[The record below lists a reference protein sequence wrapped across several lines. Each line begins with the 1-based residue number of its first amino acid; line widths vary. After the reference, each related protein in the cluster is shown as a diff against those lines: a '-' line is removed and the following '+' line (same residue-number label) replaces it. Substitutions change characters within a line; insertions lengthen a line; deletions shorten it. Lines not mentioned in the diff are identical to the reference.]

1 MLNFQDALEN
11 RVLGFIENQ
20 ISNTENIEYK
30 KELLKL
36 YVEAFKSIVEFNKDT
51 IVSSNQIGVEHH
63 KINADY
69 DNKTQENNT
78 NYLKAIQNQPNTTHF
93 QA

>member
-1 MLNFQDALEN
+1 MLNFQDTLEN

-20 ISNTENIEYK
+20 ISSTENIEYK

-36 YVEAFKSIVEFNKDT
+36 YVEAFKSIVEFNKE
-51 IVSSNQIGVEHH
+51 SNKIGVEYH

>member
-1 MLNFQDALEN
+1 MFNIQGTLED

-20 ISNTENIEYK
+20 ISNTENIEDK

-51 IVSSNQIGVEHH
+51 TVLSNKIGVEYH
-63 KINADY
+63 KINADFN
-69 DNKTQENNT
+69 NKTQENYNH
-78 NYLKAIQNQPNTTHF
+78 LMAMQNKSLL
-93 QA
+93 